1 MNTIFIITSAV
12 KSNHGSIY
20 PEGERMSQTVSTIN
34 SIRKFC
40 DSKIVVVENSD
51 NVSGME
57 HITAMV
63 DSLVHRPLHH
73 YNKSVLEVG
82 LVLSGMEEIRKR
94 EWEFD
99 VVFKLSG
106 RYELNEKFN
115 IQNVDPTRYNLRKFN
130 DQHVSTVM
138 YGIPSCFFDEFQS
151 IFEQV
156 HVGPMHQDIEH
167 TLYSVIPKDKVNWM
181 NEIGVQGHIAPSGEF
196 LMH

>member
-1 MNTIFIITSAV
+1 MRTIFIITSAI
-12 KSNHGSIY
+12 KSNNGSVY
-20 PEGERMSQTVSTIN
+20 SEDDRMIQTVATIN

-57 HITAMV
+57 LITASV
-63 DSLVHRPLHH
+63 DSFIHRPLHH

-82 LVLSGMEEIRKR
+82 LVLSGMEEIKR
-94 EWEFD
+94 MGWEFD
-99 VVFKLSG
+99 FVFKLSG

-115 IQNVDPTRYNLRKFN
+115 IQSVDSTKYNLRKFN

-156 HVGPMHQDIEH
+156 HARPMHQDIEH
-167 TLYSVIPKDKVNWM
+167 TLYNVIPKDKVNWM

>member
-1 MNTIFIITSAV
+1 MKTIFIITSAV

-20 PEGERMSQTVSTIN
+20 LEGERMSQTVSTIN

-51 NVSGME
+51 NVIGME
-57 HITAMV
+57 HITASV
-63 DSLVHRPLHH
+63 DSFIHRPLHH

-82 LVLSGMEEIRKR
+82 LVLSGMEEIKR
-94 EWEFD
+94 MGWEFD

-130 DQHVSTVM
+130 DQCASTVM
-138 YGIPSCFFDEFQS
+138 YGVPSCFFDEFQV
-151 IFEQV
+151 ILEQV
-156 HVGPMHQDIEH
+156 NMGSIHQDIEH
-167 TLYSVIPKDKVNWM
+167 TLYNIIPKDKVNWM

-196 LMH
+196 LIH